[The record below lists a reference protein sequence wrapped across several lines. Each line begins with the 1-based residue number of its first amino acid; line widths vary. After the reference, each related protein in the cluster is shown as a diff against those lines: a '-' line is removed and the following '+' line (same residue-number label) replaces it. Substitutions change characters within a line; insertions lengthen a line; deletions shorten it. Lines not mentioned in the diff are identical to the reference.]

1 MNSCIFNENSIYSPS
16 LHKNMSISSSLSLSH
31 SLKILL
37 AIKSECIDFDKKRVT
52 KNVTLKTN
60 KQRMLFVKKYRIFK
74 FQACQGLL
82 IILQKFI

>member
-1 MNSCIFNENSIYSPS
+1 MRNPYLYLALPELCQYRV
-16 LHKNMSISSSLSLSH
+16 L

-37 AIKSECIDFDKKRVT
+37 TIKTECVDFDKKRVT

>member
-1 MNSCIFNENSIYSPS
+1 MRIPYIALAYIKICQYRV
-16 LHKNMSISSSLSLSH
+16 LSLSLSR